1 MKRFYLGL
9 LSCFMLFSCGLNE
22 CDSESRSSGKNS
34 SFSIVNWNVQTFFDG
49 HTDGS
54 EYKDFKS
61 AGKWSNDKYY
71 TRLTRLCEVLSTLNA
86 DVYVLEEIE
95 NENIIYDISN
105 QFAGKSWNNS
115 SNWTYSCFA
124 KEKDSS
130 IGCAVLSKFPL
141 FGVKTHSI
149 DIRTQKSAQP
159 SVRPLMEVC
168 ADINGHEVTLFVN
181 HWKSKSGGEEASEVW
196 RDWQEA
202 VLAEKIAEVKARG
215 GTAIICGDLNRDADE
230 FILEF
235 STSENTLLRY
245 ANIKSGSKEVVKV
258 HSPWFNSDGT
268 YVSQTGSYYYK
279 DNWERIDHIFCT
291 GKARISGFGPRAQ
304 SPWANENKT
313 PFSYKIYS
321 GTGYSDHLPVMANVI
336 LN

>member
-9 LSCFMLFSCGLNE
+9 LSCFLMFSCGLGE
-22 CDSESRSSGKNS
+22 CDSESRINRKNS

-49 HTDGS
+49 HTEGT

-86 DVYVLEEIE
+86 DFYVLEEIE
-95 NENIIYDISN
+95 NENIIHDISN
-105 QFAGKSWNNS
+105 QFAGKSWNS
-115 SNWTYSCFA
+115 ASNWTYSCFA

-159 SVRPLMEVC
+159 SVRPLIEVC
-168 ADINGHEVTLFVN
+168 ADINGREVTLFVN
-181 HWKSKSGGEEASEVW
+181 HWKSKSGGEETSKIW

-202 VLAEKIAEVKARG
+202 VLAQRIAELKARG
-215 GTAIICGDLNRDADE
+215 GTSIICGDFNRNADE
-230 FILEF
+230 FILDF

-245 ANIKSGSKEVVKV
+245 INIKTGNKEVVKV

-291 GKARISGFGPRAQ
+291 GNARISTFGPRAQ
-304 SPWANENKT
+304 NPWANENKT
-313 PFSYKIYS
+313 PFYYKIYS

-336 LN
+336 LH

>member
-9 LSCFMLFSCGLNE
+9 LSCFLMFSCGLGE
-22 CDSESRSSGKNS
+22 CDSESRINRKNS

-49 HTDGS
+49 HTDGT

-86 DVYVLEEIE
+86 DFYVLEEIE
-95 NENIIYDISN
+95 NENIIHDISN
-105 QFAGKSWNNS
+105 QFAGKSWNTA

-124 KEKDSS
+124 KEKNSS

-159 SVRPLMEVC
+159 SVRPLIEVC
-168 ADINGHEVTLFVN
+168 ADINGREVTLFVN
-181 HWKSKSGGEEASEVW
+181 HWKSKSGGEETSKIW
-196 RDWQEA
+196 RDWQET
-202 VLAEKIAEVKARG
+202 VLAHRIAELKARG
-215 GTAIICGDLNRDADE
+215 GTAIICGDFNRNADE
-230 FILEF
+230 FILDF

-245 ANIKSGSKEVVKV
+245 INIKTGNKEVVKV

-291 GKARISGFGPRAQ
+291 GNARISAFGPRAQ

-336 LN
+336 LQ